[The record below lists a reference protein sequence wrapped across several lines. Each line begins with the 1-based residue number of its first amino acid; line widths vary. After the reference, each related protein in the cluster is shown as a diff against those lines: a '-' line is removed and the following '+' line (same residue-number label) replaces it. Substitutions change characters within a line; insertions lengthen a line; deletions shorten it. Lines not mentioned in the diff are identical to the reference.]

1 MKKHKIENNSI
12 VSTVV
17 LEKLSD
23 SFLYSRDDG
32 WVDEQ
37 IPQINRH
44 FEYLGAPFYD
54 ESLDAVSYQV
64 ESSETPT
71 LEQIKESHRKSL
83 GDVMNEI
90 SDIVTLYKNIND
102 PFSNTPENISSEF
115 SNLMMQSL
123 VLKSRAIQE
132 INLLQTREDA
142 VNYVIRGPE
151 VIQYIN
157 TLKSFI

>member
-1 MKKHKIENNSI
+1 MKKYKIENNSI
-12 VSTVV
+12 ISTVI

-23 SFLYSRDDG
+23 NSLYLRDEG

-44 FEYLGAPFYD
+44 FEYLGTPFYD
-54 ESLDAVSYQV
+54 ETLDVVSYQV

-90 SDIVTLYKNIND
+90 SDIVTLYKNINY

-132 INLLQTREDA
+132 INSLQTREDA